1 MKGSLEV
8 EEKKQTKK
16 VVKANVQVDKS
27 LLLRFTILSGKSGI
41 ARKDLIEEAL
51 RQYLEEHETE

>member
-1 MKGSLEV
+1 M

-27 LLLRFTILSGKSGI
+27 LLLKFTILSGKSGI

-51 RQYLEEHETE
+51 RKYLEEHKID

>member
-1 MKGSLEV
+1 M

-16 VVKANVQVDKS
+16 AVKANVQVDKS